1 MRHVR
6 VRLGSERES
15 IYHVQIARGGVPQWL
30 PVDSDVICFKSSAAD
45 GDTFRSLV
53 GVGGYGYH
61 LPPGARIT
69 LEDVQDKFKAYGK
82 QVRRRLFTVRVAFST
97 TPYPASDEPPAAPA
111 ATPAAVPPADSVA
124 SAEEPTD
131 DAEAADG
138 ACSDPG
144 SGYNESGDEGMP
156 ACAASDASRPEG
168 TGLPQLAC
176 DATTSDG
183 TSAECVPPV
192 GATAPSPTC

>member
-1 MRHVR
+1 M
-6 VRLGSERES
+6 
-15 IYHVQIARGGVPQWL
+15 QIARGGVAEWL
-30 PVDSDVICFKSSAAD
+30 PVDSDVICFKSSAPD

-82 QVRRRLFTVRVAFST
+82 QVRRRLFTVRVAFAT
-97 TPYPASDEPPAAPA
+97 TAFSASDEPDEPPAAPA
-111 ATPAAVPPADSVA
+111 PAPVAVPAADLVA
-124 SAEEPTD
+124 SAEQPAD

-138 ACSDPG
+138 ACCDTG

-156 ACAASDASRPEG
+156 PACAASEASRLEAARPPR
-168 TGLPQLAC
+168 LVC
-176 DATTSDG
+176 DAITSDG
-183 TSAECVPPV
+183 ASAECVPPS
-192 GATAPSPTC
+192 GAPAPSPTC